1 MLPLFSVDSL
11 LASSELQVST
21 AQFERLIENVAENH
35 IADYYTFC
43 DVILKPLSFEI
54 FESITIP
61 KPSNE
66 GNDLYAYSSCIVNKD
81 DNNNEMIKSIIINDA
96 MKSVNNTL
104 ILNDHEEYYA
114 KLIDAPY
121 VHVFEFITSAL
132 YSSCKSLQSS
142 SSSIN
147 QHHQLDFNYL
157 DYFNT
162 VTLDKS
168 YIIINNKDLNGA
180 KGLTKIDALS
190 SPNINIQLFKYY
202 SDNDETFKSFNE
214 NVLVYPRLVDDVV
227 RYQKPYSSLNWL
239 NKRKD
244 VSSKVLDL
252 ADLKCSTVDDIIS
265 PTGIFVPRTS
275 CEMIKSDDLL
285 HYFNLVSNIR
295 EKIEWKQL
303 TSLDVLKEDQ
313 FISNTAVPKFKSIEI
328 DQTLRIT
335 RQVTLKIPDDL
346 VLTNYLQPDSF
357 TSQYIM
363 NSNEKNSDQNRVVK
377 KTDSLFFSQ
386 VKDISS
392 IENRIA
398 MLTTPYTIVDCLYS
412 EDNTLKHSLLPIP
425 SNRIDGKIF
434 SILFTCNTF

>member
-1 MLPLFSVDSL
+1 M
-11 LASSELQVST
+11 ST
-21 AQFERLIENVAENH
+21 AQFEKLIENVAENH
-35 IADYYTFC
+35 IDMEIDDYTFC

-54 FESITIP
+54 FDSITIP

-66 GNDLYAYSSCIVNKD
+66 GNDLFAYSSCIVNKD
-81 DNNNEMIKSIIINDA
+81 ENNEMIKSIIINDA

-104 ILNDHEEYYA
+104 IFNDHEEYYT

-132 YSSCKSLQSS
+132 FSSCKSLQDS

-157 DYFNT
+157 DYFNA
-162 VTLDKS
+162 VTSDKS
-168 YIIINNKDLNGA
+168 YITINNRDLNGA
-180 KGLTKIDALS
+180 KVLTKIDALS

-227 RYQKPYSSLNWL
+227 RYQEPYSSLNWL

-244 VSSKVLDL
+244 ISLKVLDL
-252 ADLKCSTVDDIIS
+252 EDLKCSTVNDIIS
-265 PTGIFVPRTS
+265 PTGIFIPRTS

-285 HYFNLVSNIR
+285 HYFNSVSNIS

-303 TSLDVLKEDQ
+303 TSLDLLKEDQ

-335 RQVTLKIPDDL
+335 PQVTLKIPDDL
-346 VLTNYLQPDSF
+346 VLSNYLQPDSF
-357 TSQYIM
+357 TSQYIRNEN
-363 NSNEKNSDQNRVVK
+363 NSNQNRVIK

-386 VKDISS
+386 VKDISY
-392 IENRIA
+392 IENKIA
-398 MLTTPYTIVDCLYS
+398 MLTTPYTIADCLYS
-412 EDNTLKHSLLPIP
+412 EDNTMKHSLLPIP
-425 SNRIDGKIF
+425 ISRIDGKIF
-434 SILFTCNTF
+434 SIFFTCNTF

>member
-11 LASSELQVST
+11 LVSSELQMST
-21 AQFERLIENVAENH
+21 AQFEKLIENVAENH
-35 IADYYTFC
+35 IDMEIDDYTFC

-54 FESITIP
+54 FDSITIP

-66 GNDLYAYSSCIVNKD
+66 GNDLFAYSSCIVNKD
-81 DNNNEMIKSIIINDA
+81 ENNEMIKSIIINDA

-104 ILNDHEEYYA
+104 IFNDHEEYYT

-132 YSSCKSLQSS
+132 FSSCKSLQDS

-157 DYFNT
+157 DYFNA
-162 VTLDKS
+162 VTSDKS
-168 YIIINNKDLNGA
+168 YITINNRDLNGA
-180 KGLTKIDALS
+180 KVLTKIDALS

-227 RYQKPYSSLNWL
+227 RYQEPYSSLNWL

-244 VSSKVLDL
+244 ISLKVLDL
-252 ADLKCSTVDDIIS
+252 EDLKCSTVNDIIS
-265 PTGIFVPRTS
+265 PTGIFIPRTS

-285 HYFNLVSNIR
+285 HYFNSVSNIS

-303 TSLDVLKEDQ
+303 TFLDLLEEDQ

-335 RQVTLKIPDDL
+335 PQVTLKIPDDL
-346 VLTNYLQPDSF
+346 VLSNYLQPDSF
-357 TSQYIM
+357 TSQYIRNEN
-363 NSNEKNSDQNRVVK
+363 NSNQNRVIK

-386 VKDISS
+386 VKDISY
-392 IENRIA
+392 IENKIA
-398 MLTTPYTIVDCLYS
+398 MLTTPYTIADCLYS
-412 EDNTLKHSLLPIP
+412 EDNTMKHSLLPIP
-425 SNRIDGKIF
+425 ISRIDGKIF
-434 SILFTCNTF
+434 SIFFTCNTF